1 LLIKLNSVPL
11 PLNKNKMDKKPTFYT
26 NYCEFKNEVD
36 IVNKLLSI
44 YSIVK
49 KNGNLRDFE
58 KKVLNYYIRKG
69 YSTKTK
75 KQIVKE
81 LGLKQRNLNQT
92 NYHLTNKGYLKQST
106 RNQKNKSLNK
116 ELQDIRKY
124 FVEGNMKA
132 YVIGFK
138 QK

>member
-1 LLIKLNSVPL
+1 
-11 PLNKNKMDKKPTFYT
+11 MEKKDFYT
-26 NYCEFKNEVD
+26 NYCQYKNEVD
-36 IVNKLLSI
+36 LVNKLLSI

-49 KNGNLRDFE
+49 KDGDLRDFE

-69 YSTKTK
+69 YSSKTK
-75 KQIVKE
+75 DQIRNE

-92 NYHLTNKGYLKQST
+92 NYHLTNKGYLRQST

-116 ELQDIRKY
+116 ELQEIRNL
-124 FVEGNMKA
+124 FVEGKTKA

>member
-1 LLIKLNSVPL
+1 MEKTEKKLS
-11 PLNKNKMDKKPTFYT
+11 FYT
-26 NYCEFKNEVD
+26 NYCSFKNEVD
-36 IVNKLLSI
+36 LVNKLLSI

-49 KNGNLRDFE
+49 KNGDLRDFE

-69 YSTKTK
+69 YSTETK

-106 RNQKNKSLNK
+106 KNQKNKSLNK
-116 ELQDIRKY
+116 ELQEIRDL
-124 FVEGNMKA
+124 FVQGKTRT

>member
-1 LLIKLNSVPL
+1 MEKKLS
-11 PLNKNKMDKKPTFYT
+11 FYT
-26 NYCEFKNEVD
+26 NYCSFKNEVD
-36 IVNKLLSI
+36 LVNKLLSI

-49 KNGNLRDFE
+49 KNGDLRDFE

-69 YSTKTK
+69 YSSETK

-106 RNQKNKSLNK
+106 KNQKNKSLNK
-116 ELQDIRKY
+116 DLQEIRDL
-124 FVEGNMKA
+124 FVQGKTRT

>member
-1 LLIKLNSVPL
+1 MYLC
-11 PLNKNKMDKKPTFYT
+11 KNKIKMEKKLSFYT
-26 NYCEFKNEVD
+26 NYCSYKNEVD
-36 IVNKLLSI
+36 LVNKLLNI

-49 KNGNLRDFE
+49 KNGDLRDFE

-69 YSTKTK
+69 YSTETK
-75 KQIVKE
+75 KQIVNE

-116 ELQDIRKY
+116 ELQEIRDL
-124 FVEGNMKA
+124 FVEGKTKT
-132 YVIGFK
+132 YVIGFT
-138 QK
+138 QKK